1 MRANNSRSRARPVGF
16 FAMLLTFCVI
26 SLANIQAFTGYA
38 PILAKILETDY
49 HRLASTNIELK
60 SAERIAIVQ
69 YFDRAI
75 TPGFAAAR
83 QLMCEYA
90 EVHGYAIYFFNET
103 TVQVN
108 IDDLE
113 ELNSFRDTKSHWMKP
128 FYLSQMVKDTKHE
141 WFAYFDADI
150 VVTNMGIPLETW
162 IDAGDNNVSD
172 LIISDDPSGIN
183 NGVFFQKA
191 SEWTLDFNRIWWSE
205 RQSSHVGGDNWPFMA
220 ALLTFWANSSDYD
233 YKGQCS
239 MAENV
244 RMESWDN
251 FYPCY
256 KKHLEAM
263 GRRSTH
269 PRGCTSEYPHPCGS
283 AKVGDPHIV
292 AVWELNKGNGFGGKN
307 NWSEGSFIMHFAGHG
322 NRDKILLQHA
332 RQHTQRTRSIH
343 DE

>member
-1 MRANNSRSRARPVGF
+1 MWANDSGSKRPLRWF
-16 FAMLLTFCVI
+16 FTMMLTFCVV
-26 SLANIQAFTGYA
+26 SVANVQVFTGYA
-38 PILAKILETDY
+38 PILAKIHETEY
-49 HRLASTNIELK
+49 HRRASTNAELQ
-60 SAERIAIVQ
+60 SAARIAIVQ
-69 YFDRAI
+69 YFDGEL
-75 TPGFAAAR
+75 TPGFAASR

-90 EVHGYAIYFFNET
+90 KLHGYAIYFFNET
-103 TVQVN
+103 TVKVN
-108 IDDLE
+108 SDDLK
-113 ELNSFRDTKSHWMKP
+113 ELNLFRDTKSHWMKP
-128 FYLSQMVKDTKHE
+128 FYLSQMVRDTTHE

-162 IDAGDNNVSD
+162 IDVGVNNASD

-205 RQSSHVGGDNWPFMA
+205 RQSSRVGGDNWPFMA
-220 ALLTFWANSSDYD
+220 ALLTFWANSSDYN
-233 YKGQCS
+233 YKGECS

-269 PRGCTSEYPHPCGS
+269 PQGCTSEYQHPCGS

-307 NWSEGSFIMHFAGHG
+307 SWSEGSFIMHFAGRG
-322 NRDKILLQHA
+322 NRDKMLLQHA
-332 RQHTQRTRSIH
+332 TAYATRTL
-343 DE
+343 D